1 MPYTEDINNIWQ
13 RVMER
18 FGDSM
23 PKASVENIFYDIIVE
38 SFDGNMAVISMY
50 SESRFSL
57 IAKKYLERIRLYMSE
72 LLGREIILC
81 FRYSGNSRFF
91 IDQLKIEYK
100 IPEGEMPAITVGRSQ
115 EDSYTVRS
123 PGDKDRFGS
132 SSSNF
137 SADYTFENFIVG
149 SSNKFAH
156 AACVAVAARPATD
169 YNPLFIYGQ
178 SGLGKTHLL
187 NAITNELTRKKPDT
201 KIIYIKGDNFTN
213 QLIESIKDQSMDRFR
228 LKYRS
233 CDVLLIDDIQ
243 FIAGKNSTQEEFF
256 HTFNALYEEHKQI
269 ILTSDRPP
277 SDIKTLE
284 YRLKTRFEWGLIAD
298 IQPPEFELRLAITK
312 KKAEQAGVYIPNDVC
327 EFLAENL
334 RTNIRQVEGS
344 IKKLRALSFL
354 TGTAIS
360 MEMARGCVSELLG
373 GAEPVSVTVDKVFTS
388 VFKKYGI
395 PREDILSPRRTKEIA
410 FARHM
415 TVYLIRNITEM
426 SLPNI
431 GKLMGR
437 DHSTILSSIDT
448 IEKKLRTD
456 SIFNVEVDQMI
467 KEVNGR

>member
-1 MPYTEDINNIWQ
+1 MPYTEDLQNAWS
-13 RVMER
+13 RVIDK
-18 FGDSM
+18 FGENLPRST
-23 PKASVENIFYDIIVE
+23 VENMFYDIIVE
-38 SFDGNMAVISMY
+38 SYDGECAVLSMH
-50 SESRFSL
+50 SETKHSM
-57 IAKKYLERIRLYMSE
+57 IVKKYLDKIRQLMSE
-72 LLGREIILC
+72 FLGKQITVV
-81 FRYSGNSRFF
+81 FRYSGPSQFY
-91 IDQLKIEYK
+91 IDQLRLENNLGKTDAPAVTIRASAKAE
-100 IPEGEMPAITVGRSQ
+100 PEAVKSEKTKFPPAANT
-115 EDSYTVRS
+115 E
-123 PGDKDRFGS
+123 
-132 SSSNF
+132 
-137 SADYTFENFIVG
+137 YTFDNFIVG

-187 NAITNELTRKKPDT
+187 YAITNELTKKKPDT
-201 KIIYIKGDNFTN
+201 KIIYTKGEDFTN
-213 QLIESIKDQSMDRFR
+213 QLIESLKDREMEKFR
-228 LKYRS
+228 AKFRS

-243 FIAGKNSTQEEFF
+243 FIAGKDSTQEEFF
-256 HTFNALYEEHKQI
+256 HTFNALHEEHKQI

-298 IQPPEFELRLAITK
+298 IQPPEFELRLAITR
-312 KKAEQAGVYIPNDVC
+312 KKAEVAGVKIPDDVC

-354 TGTAIS
+354 TGTDIS

-373 GAEPVSVTVDKVFTS
+373 GAEPVSVTVDKIFAT
-388 VFKKYGI
+388 VFKKYNI
-395 PREDILSPRRTKEIA
+395 PKEDITGTRRTKEIA
-410 FARHM
+410 FARHV

-437 DHSTILSSIDT
+437 DHSTILSSLDAV
-448 IEKKLRTD
+448 EKKLRTD
-456 SIFNVEVDQMI
+456 TIFNVEIDQMI